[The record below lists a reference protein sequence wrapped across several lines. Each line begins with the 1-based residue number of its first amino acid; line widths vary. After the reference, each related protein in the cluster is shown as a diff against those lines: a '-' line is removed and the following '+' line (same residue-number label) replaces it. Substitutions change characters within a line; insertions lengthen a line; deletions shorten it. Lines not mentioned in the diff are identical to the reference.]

1 MLTIVP
7 NENKTAIQFL
17 FRDFFTQEQQFVTEF
32 DLDQCL
38 RIADDLKETIEKI
51 KKRK

>member
-1 MLTIVP
+1 MLTIIP
-7 NENKTAIQFL
+7 NEDQTAIKFL
-17 FRDFFTQEQQFVTEF
+17 FRNFFTQEEQFVTEF